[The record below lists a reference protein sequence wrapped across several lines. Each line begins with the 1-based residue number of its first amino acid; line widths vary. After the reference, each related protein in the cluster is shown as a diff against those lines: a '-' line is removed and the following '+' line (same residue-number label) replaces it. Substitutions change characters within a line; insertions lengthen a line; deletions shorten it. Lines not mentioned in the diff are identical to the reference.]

1 MTALYLILLVVAGA
15 LFLLDAFSS
24 NAIGDRT
31 TRFSVR
37 LLPLGLFCWV
47 LVLLIQTGKTL

>member
-1 MTALYLILLVVAGA
+1 MTWLYFILLLVAAG

-37 LLPLGLFCWV
+37 LLPLGLFFWV
-47 LVLLIQTGKTL
+47 LVLIIQTAKAL

>member
-1 MTALYLILLVVAGA
+1 MTWLYFILLLVAAG

-24 NAIGDRT
+24 NAVNDRT

-37 LLPLGLFCWV
+37 FLPLGLFCWV